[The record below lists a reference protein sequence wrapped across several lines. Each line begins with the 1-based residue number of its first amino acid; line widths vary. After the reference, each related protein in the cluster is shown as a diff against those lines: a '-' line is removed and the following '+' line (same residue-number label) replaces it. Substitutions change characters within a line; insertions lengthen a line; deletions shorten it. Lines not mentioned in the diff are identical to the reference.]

1 MRIFTQIL
9 HYCIVNAAGHSCFS
23 LRGSN
28 PREQFLTS
36 AQEFF
41 VSKQP
46 IKKFKLIR
54 KSLPWSQRLSF
65 ILPWQILRHEPLLS
79 VIFLLQ
85 RSAER
90 RVRKAS
96 LSFSPVSALRSALHV
111 TNFQMKEDNIKVI
124 PLKLFYYQTF
134 FETWRNEHS

>member
-36 AQEFF
+36 AQDFF

-54 KSLPWSQRLSF
+54 KSPSILVPRLRRLRDEKRAMGTRMHLEAAITEITLEPSLAACMIKSRRERVGWGGVELAPCTSSEANCYWS
-65 ILPWQILRHEPLLS
+65 
-79 VIFLLQ
+79 
-85 RSAER
+85 
-90 RVRKAS
+90 
-96 LSFSPVSALRSALHV
+96 
-111 TNFQMKEDNIKVI
+111 
-124 PLKLFYYQTF
+124 
-134 FETWRNEHS
+134 RNLVG